1 MYSRML
7 EKIVNLQKSLL
18 NMFLKG
24 HFIPQIETNHSKILE
39 KIEFDKLL
47 KKIINSNLLYNF
59 LFYTDN

>member
-24 HFIPQIETNHSKILE
+24 HFIR
-39 KIEFDKLL
+39 DK
-47 KKIINSNLLYNF
+47 
-59 LFYTDN
+59 